1 MKNNWLMF
9 FVLFG
14 ISLTA
19 HGQSHVFKLSDF
31 VAGDSI
37 VRLSGS
43 AASLE
48 VAIPLSSVA
57 EVERAIVKLDVISSQ
72 ALLKDRSQLFVRF
85 NNATIGQ
92 IAFDPKRPALTSEVE
107 IPPSLWRTGF
117 NTLSLSVSQHYTNQ
131 CEDGGAPELWSE
143 INLYT
148 STLTVE
154 NNIND
159 NIFTLNELSGFF
171 NPGIGGQRNVQLYT
185 ASEPNPMEIEHTL
198 PLLAQALALRNQ
210 YQPLVVK
217 HAVFADNYSLP
228 ALEDDG
234 QDLWSEETLSRYRR
248 SAWYLDEDS
257 QDRVH
262 VLVGTAQALTPILT
276 EDEKKQIDG
285 PFLKAQ
291 RTGAFVI
298 GDEVIIPASYR
309 LIVSGTT
316 DEQVLEAATIL
327 SVMDDAINVTSQVKI
342 VSHADTTATTL
353 QRNRV
358 LIPDNHYTFED
369 LGISSAVFRGK
380 GSFNKRVSFRLP
392 ADFYVIE
399 NASVDLLLDFGY
411 GASIGPGSVMNVTV
425 NGEFVHGLEL
435 DNTHGQVFRDYK
447 LRIPARTFKGG
458 VNTIDFDVVLNRPLS
473 SGPCNVV
480 SDRHMAY
487 QINNSSAIILPD
499 AGHLS
504 VQPDLSLFSQ
514 TAYPFVRFTSAPQT
528 TVAVPSHAFFD
539 SALTLIGKLAQ
550 VAQTPLL
557 NLRVSVGTQV
567 SEEGSTIVLGTPDT
581 LSQLE
586 QSEFSTAIATTQKWS
601 YRLQNTLY
609 NHIRSMT
616 NDKSFRGMEVDGYTV
631 QESELGEQGILLA
644 QAHPLSIETDTLFI
658 LAAQTPDVLN
668 ERVKDLISLSLWG
681 QLAGDFFA
689 WKDKLAPTL
698 AMQVSSKYEVGEAE
712 DRWLYLRLWFSNH
725 PWYWLIGF
733 IVVVWVISTVLY
745 FLLKRRN
752 KEIQKSW

>member
-1 MKNNWLMF
+1 MKNNWLTF
-9 FVLFG
+9 FMLLG

-19 HGQSHVFKLSDF
+19 HGQSHVYKLSDF

-37 VRLSGS
+37 VRLTGS
-43 AASLE
+43 SASLE

-57 EVERAIVKLDVISSQ
+57 EIERAIVQLDVTSSQ

-92 IAFDPKRPALTSEVE
+92 IAFDPTRPALTSEVM
-107 IPPSLWRTGF
+107 IPKSLWRKGF
-117 NTLSLSVSQHYTNQ
+117 NTLSLSVSQHYANQ
-131 CEDGGAPELWSE
+131 CEDGGASELWSE
-143 INLYT
+143 INLYN

-154 NNIND
+154 NTVND
-159 NIFTLNELSGFF
+159 NRFTLNELSGFF
-171 NPGIGGQRNVQLYT
+171 NPGIGGQRDVQLYT
-185 ASEPNPMEIEHTL
+185 ASEPNPSVIEHTL
-198 PLLAQALALRNQ
+198 PLIAQALALRNQ

-217 HAVFADNYSLP
+217 HAVFADNGGLP
-228 ALEDDG
+228 TLEDDA
-234 QDLWSEETLSRYRR
+234 QDTWSEETLNRYRR
-248 SAWYLDEDS
+248 SAWYLDADS
-257 QDRVH
+257 RDRVH
-262 VLVGTAQALTPILT
+262 VLVGTAQALTPVLT

-291 RTGAFVI
+291 RTPAFVI
-298 GDEVIIPASYR
+298 GDEVIVPASYR
-309 LIVSGTT
+309 LIVSGTS
-316 DEQVLEAATIL
+316 DDQVQDAATIL

-342 VSHADTTATTL
+342 VSHTNTTASSL
-353 QRNRV
+353 QRNRI
-358 LIPDNHYTFED
+358 LMPDNHYTFED
-369 LGISSAVFRGK
+369 MGVSSAVFRGK

-425 NGEFVHGLEL
+425 NGEFVHGLAL
-435 DNTHGQVFRDYK
+435 DNTHGQVFRNYK

-458 VNTIDFDVVLNRPLS
+458 VNIIDLDVVLNAPLA
-473 SGPCNVV
+473 GVPCSIVASN
-480 SDRHMAY
+480 HLAF
-487 QINNSSAIILPD
+487 QLNNSSAIILPD
-499 AGHLS
+499 AGHVS

-514 TAYPFVRFTSAPQT
+514 TAYPFARFASAPHT
-528 TVAVPSHAFFD
+528 IVAVPSHAFFD

-557 NLRVSVGTQV
+557 NIRVSVGTQV
-567 SEEGSTIVLGTPDT
+567 SEEGSTIVLGTPDS
-581 LSQLE
+581 LSELE
-586 QSEFSTAIATTQKWS
+586 QTQFSTAIASTQKWS

-609 NHIRSMT
+609 NHIRTMT

-644 QAHPLSIETDTLFI
+644 QAHPLSSEKDTLFI

-689 WKDKLAPTL
+689 WKDNLAPTL
-698 AMQVSSKYEVGEAE
+698 AMQVSSKYEVGETE

-733 IVVVWVISTVLY
+733 IVAVLAISTVLY